1 MENDGVPMKSI
12 IAGVADMEKL
22 QKREATA
29 VLEAWVMF
37 ESKTPGEN
45 RNLFGVVN
53 SVTRAGQFLGNENWV
68 KFDQLGGRLVNYTDN
83 QWDRLCNRAEDY
95 DDTDY
100 NRIFTNKA
108 VLAA

>member
-1 MENDGVPMKSI
+1 
-12 IAGVADMEKL
+12 
-22 QKREATA
+22 
-29 VLEAWVMF
+29 
-37 ESKTPGEN
+37 
-45 RNLFGVVN
+45 
-53 SVTRAGQFLGNENWV
+53 
-68 KFDQLGGRLVNYTDN
+68 LVNYTDN